1 MFAWSKQTVINVSL
15 ATSSCITV
23 LAFACVRADTIYASC
38 AVQAVVI
45 RALKDVHIT
54 PLTGEARSTRARKTG
69 NTVHAHTVAATA
81 LFSVAPVDC
90 ALTMRPRKPSGTA
103 ARTVDSIHAC
113 AMPAAC
119 LTDTPI
125 NVTEITSPSR
135 LTRTHERVM
144 QICTSTVHAAGIRR
158 TVVNLLSAP
167 FASPTTLALAGIVEV
182 SIDA

>member
-54 PLTGEARSTRARKTG
+54 PLTGEACSTRARKAG
-69 NTVHAHTVAATA
+69 QAIHAHTVAATA
-81 LFSVAPVDC
+81 LLFVAPVDG
-90 ALTMRPRKPSGTA
+90 ALTMRPRKPSGTT
-103 ARTVDSIHAC
+103 ARTVDGIYAR

-125 NVTEITSPSR
+125 NVAEITSPSR

>member
-54 PLTGEARSTRARKTG
+54 PLTGEACSTRARKAG
-69 NTVHAHTVAATA
+69 QAIHAHTVAATA
-81 LFSVAPVDC
+81 LLFVAPVDG
-90 ALTMRPRKPSGTA
+90 ALTMRPRKPSSTV
-103 ARTVDSIHAC
+103 ARISVDSIHAR

-119 LTDTPI
+119 LADALVHI
-125 NVTEITSPSR
+125 DAARYSAVSWITRASPSIQ
-135 LTRTHERVM
+135 
-144 QICTSTVHAAGIRR
+144 QINTSTVHARI
-158 TVVNLLSAP
+158 
-167 FASPTTLALAGIVEV
+167 
-182 SIDA
+182 